1 MHSPLIV
8 CLARGLVGA
17 AELGL
22 RLRRSAAFAVAAAL
36 AVGLQPAHTRVERGV
51 DRFPYGPPRNP
62 YVMLAAPESRLV
74 GADEV
79 DSLLPDLA
87 KLVVDC
93 VGRGS
98 APILLGRDPVPAAT
112 YGDPSAP

>member
-1 MHSPLIV
+1 
-8 CLARGLVGA
+8 
-17 AELGL
+17 
-22 RLRRSAAFAVAAAL
+22 
-36 AVGLQPAHTRVERGV
+36 
-51 DRFPYGPPRNP
+51 
-62 YVMLAAPESRLV
+62 MLAAPESRLV